1 METPGFHAICS
12 IKPSFLAIAEITII
26 AANALDNHYHLS
38 KDEGELKISKGFR
51 YAEQSRG

>member
-1 METPGFHAICS
+1 METLGFHAICS
-12 IKPSFLAIAEITII
+12 IKPSFLAIAEITLI

-38 KDEGELKISKGFR
+38 KDEGELKNSKGFR